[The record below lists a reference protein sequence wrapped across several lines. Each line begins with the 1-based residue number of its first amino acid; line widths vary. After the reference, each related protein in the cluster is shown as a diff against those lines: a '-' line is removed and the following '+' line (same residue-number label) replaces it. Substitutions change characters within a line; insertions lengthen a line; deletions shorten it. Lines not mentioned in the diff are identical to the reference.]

1 MFSDG
6 KLYLR
11 ETGEFNETNLL
22 CSILRGQDFCCC
34 YASFC
39 YLVQARPEYTDLA
52 L

>member
-6 KLYLR
+6 KFYLR

-22 CSILRGQDFCCC
+22 CSILRGQVFCC

>member
-22 CSILRGQDFCCC
+22 CSILRGQVFLLLLCKFLL
-34 YASFC
+34 SSSG
-39 YLVQARPEYTDLA
+39 
-52 L
+52 

>member
-22 CSILRGQDFCCC
+22 CGIFERAGFLLLLYKFLLSSSG
-34 YASFC
+34 
-39 YLVQARPEYTDLA
+39 
-52 L
+52 